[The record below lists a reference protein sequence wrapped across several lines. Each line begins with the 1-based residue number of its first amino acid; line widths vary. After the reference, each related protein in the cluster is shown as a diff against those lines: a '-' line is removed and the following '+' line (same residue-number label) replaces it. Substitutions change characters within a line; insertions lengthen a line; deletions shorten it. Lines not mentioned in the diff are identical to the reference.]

1 MDTPTLSWCKAVAC
15 SKFKPGEYTLK
26 LVAPL
31 VHRCRSGSRTP
42 PCSGRRRPACRHW
55 PGSAHRL
62 GHRLQTRSRQLA
74 TRPPE
79 TGLTMAMAFLQR
91 SFRLFRRRLL
101 RHAPG
106 AVPCSCALYGIRGN
120 SWGANRSAC
129 RQKRLAYP
137 KPNVRQEAVVEE
149 HMLGYR
155 CVKVSIDGA
164 IPRARRARRP
174 RESERTLRS
183 GGAGI
188 SWSEND
194 CSGRNLASA

>member
-1 MDTPTLSWCKAVAC
+1 MSTTAELQDHPAPMAMIRCMDTPTLSWCKAVAC
-15 SKFKPGEYTLK
+15 SKFRPWEYTLK
-26 LVAPL
+26 SIAPL

-91 SFRLFRRRLL
+91 SFRLFRRCLL

-120 SWGANRSAC
+120 AWGSNRSAC
-129 RQKRLAYP
+129 RQGRLLTKSRMSVRKRWSRSA
-137 KPNVRQEAVVEE
+137 
-149 HMLGYR
+149 
-155 CVKVSIDGA
+155 SWDID
-164 IPRARRARRP
+164 
-174 RESERTLRS
+174 
-183 GGAGI
+183 
-188 SWSEND
+188 
-194 CSGRNLASA
+194 ASK

>member
-1 MDTPTLSWCKAVAC
+1 MQDYPAPMAMIRCMDTPTLSWCKAVAC

-55 PGSAHRL
+55 PGS
-62 GHRLQTRSRQLA
+62 
-74 TRPPE
+74 
-79 TGLTMAMAFLQR
+79 
-91 SFRLFRRRLL
+91 
-101 RHAPG
+101 
-106 AVPCSCALYGIRGN
+106 VPCSCALYGIRGN